1 MKSSFLATTL
11 TGLVGIGTSGAVE
24 VASNIDPTPIQE
36 GATLLTQ
43 LVILVVTIINLFK
56 RKKTQTT

>member
-1 MKSSFLATTL
+1 MKNSFLSTIL
-11 TGLVGIGTSGAVE
+11 TAGTGIGTAEIVE
-24 VASNIDPTPIQE
+24 VASAIDPTPIQE

-56 RKKTQTT
+56 RKKSA

>member
-1 MKSSFLATTL
+1 MKNNFLNTIFTAL
-11 TGLVGIGTSGAVE
+11 TGIGTAEVVE
-24 VASNIDPTPIQE
+24 TASAINPTPIQE

-56 RKKTQTT
+56 RKKND